1 MRCSRLIGGSIDDVR
16 LRLGTLH
23 EALGLAAPLD
33 RWIGDCSVGM
43 RQRITIAAAFAG
55 GHPLVI
61 LDEPFN

>member
-1 MRCSRLIGGSIDDVR
+1 
-16 LRLGTLH
+16 LGTLH